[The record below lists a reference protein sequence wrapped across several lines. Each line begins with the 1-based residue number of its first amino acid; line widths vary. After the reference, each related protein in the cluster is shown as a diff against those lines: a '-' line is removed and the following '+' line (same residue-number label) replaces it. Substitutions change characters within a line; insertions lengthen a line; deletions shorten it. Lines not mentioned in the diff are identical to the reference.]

1 MSNTTTRNITVVKK
15 QRMKRDK
22 VIFLITAMTLP
33 LIQFFIM
40 YVMVNF
46 NSITLSFK
54 KYITNDDSG
63 AFIFCGFANF
73 VQVIKDFGTQANM
86 QYLIRNSFTMYLV
99 TSPLILISCMFLAYT
114 VWKKVLF
121 SKFFS
126 VMLFLPSIL
135 PSLVFVII
143 GKFTFQNL
151 FPAITGIPEH
161 GEILNPPQGFTT
173 LLWYQ
178 FFISFGPNTI
188 YFLGAM
194 SNISPSVV
202 EAGKLDGAN
211 TFREFIH
218 IVFPSIFPTISTF
231 VITGVAG
238 IFINQANLYNFFGGG
253 AHASSYTIGYYLFV
267 QVIGTGGGGLT
278 MYPYAAAGGLI
289 LTLIAAPTTLTVK
302 YLLEKFG
309 PSED

>member
-1 MSNTTTRNITVVKK
+1 MNNTAINNAIVEKK
-15 QRMKRDK
+15 KGMKKDK
-22 VIFLITAMTLP
+22 VIFLITAMALP
-33 LIQFFIM
+33 LVQFFIM

-54 KYITNDDSG
+54 DYEVKGDAGGYV
-63 AFIFCGFANF
+63 FCGFDNF
-73 VQVIKDFGTQANM
+73 VQVVKDFKALPNM
-86 QYLIRNSFTMYLV
+86 RYLIKNSLTMYLV
-99 TSPLILISCMFLAYT
+99 MSPLTLVSCMFLAYT

-151 FPAITGIPEH
+151 IPAITGVPEH
-161 GEILNPPQGFTT
+161 GMSLNPPQGFTT
-173 LLWYQ
+173 LLWYH

-188 YFLGAM
+188 YFLGSM

-202 EAGKLDGAN
+202 EAGQLDGAN
-211 TFREFIH
+211 TVREFMH
-218 IVFPSIFPTISTF
+218 IVFPSIFPTLTSLVVVGFLSIFNNQGLLLAFYGTGHNADATIRTIGLEIYIRVKEST
-231 VITGVAG
+231 
-238 IFINQANLYNFFGGG
+238 NFFE
-253 AHASSYTIGYYLFV
+253 Y
-267 QVIGTGGGGLT
+267 
-278 MYPYAAAGGLI
+278 
-289 LTLIAAPTTLTVK
+289 PTTAAMGLMFTAIAIPVVLLIRHVMGK
-302 YLLEKFG
+302 YG